1 VTRIK
6 ILSSEQE
13 TDKRQVDWGCSGK
26 DRVCYRQCQFAAADW
41 RKGKGLGSEA
51 GKMTDLIWAGSCRKK
66 PAVTTCV
73 LNFYITVHRAL
84 LWLNFGKN
92 GPLQGVWVG
101 GGVIFKLMF
110 GGLHEKHAVQYG
122 LEM

>member
-13 TDKRQVDWGCSGK
+13 TDKRQADWGFSGR

-41 RKGKGLGSEA
+41 RKGKALGIEE
-51 GKMTDLIWAGSCRKK
+51 GKMTDLNLARSCRKK

-73 LNFYITVHRAL
+73 LNFDITVQRAL
-84 LWLNFGKN
+84 L
-92 GPLQGVWVG
+92 
-101 GGVIFKLMF
+101 
-110 GGLHEKHAVQYG
+110 
-122 LEM
+122 